1 MHFELLLEGPTDDGR
16 RFGAEPGLPLKQGR
30 ETDAPGKAGR
40 RSTRSLG
47 NVRRG
52 DRVRA
57 REARA
62 RHPWSD
68 MKRQR
73 PGRDGEGYLEVHRD

>member
-1 MHFELLLEGPTDDGR
+1 MDDGR
-16 RFGAEPGLPLKQGR
+16 RFGAATRSPLKQGWVA
-30 ETDAPGKAGR
+30 TVPGKAGR
-40 RSTRSLG
+40 RPTQQSDAW
-47 NVRRG
+47 RG

-73 PGRDGEGYLEVHRD
+73 PGHDGQGYLEVHRD